1 MVKKKKKLAKD
12 LFIIVLNL
20 FHKGTSS
27 GKFFGNNGDIIPG
40 HKNTGFRRG
49 FITL

>member
-1 MVKKKKKLAKD
+1 MVKKKLTKD

-20 FHKGTSS
+20 FLRGTSS
-27 GKFFGNNGDIIPG
+27 GEFYGNIGDIFPG
-40 HKNTGFRRG
+40 HKNTGFRRD